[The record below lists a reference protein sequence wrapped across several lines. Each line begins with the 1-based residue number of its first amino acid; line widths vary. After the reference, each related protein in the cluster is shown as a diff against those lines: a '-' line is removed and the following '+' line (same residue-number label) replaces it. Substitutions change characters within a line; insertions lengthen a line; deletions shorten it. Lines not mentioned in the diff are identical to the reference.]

1 MIKTKQNQSPM
12 KTCVVRISS
21 VTEWFM
27 LKDINVWSV
36 ELNISP
42 RTWYLMIFVTCDTIK
57 PNEANGIRWNAQMLQ
72 RKECYWNRDSR
83 LKMFNVCLS
92 NWMIKT
98 GTMKNVD
105 RIYYWLK
112 NHKISI
118 SIIVPLLN
126 WRTWKR

>member
-12 KTCVVRISS
+12 KTCGVRISS

-57 PNEANGIRWNAQMLQ
+57 PNEANGIR
-72 RKECYWNRDSR
+72 
-83 LKMFNVCLS
+83 
-92 NWMIKT
+92 
-98 GTMKNVD
+98 
-105 RIYYWLK
+105 
-112 NHKISI
+112 
-118 SIIVPLLN
+118 
-126 WRTWKR
+126 